1 MEQNYTLRLAEPQD
15 LAAVTALRMAML
27 REVAAPLPED
37 MRQAV
42 EGYLRTHLADGS
54 CLCALMEEDGVP
66 VASAMLCVSESV
78 PDEVNLS
85 GRFATLASVYTLP
98 RYRGQGRMEQL
109 LRWLLQQGRAAGIK
123 EVYAGA
129 ERKAIPLYQ
138 RIGFVLTETEMV
150 IAL

>member
-1 MEQNYTLRLAEPQD
+1 MELNYTLRLAAPQD

-27 REVAAPLPED
+27 REVADPLPEN
-37 MRQAV
+37 MQQAI

-54 CLCALMEEDGVP
+54 CLCALLEQAGVP
-66 VASAMLCVSESV
+66 IASAMLCVSESV
-78 PDEVNLS
+78 PDELNLS

-98 RYRGQGRMEQL
+98 QHRGQGHMERL
-109 LRWLLQQGRAAGIK
+109 LCWLLEQGRTAGIK

-150 IAL
+150 ITL